1 MRPCPGAA
9 NVLVHTRFTGSFDTG
24 RPEERRRTLREDPSR
39 AERPGDRAT
48 ARVPRSA
55 HVCGQAHPPWCAL
68 AACARGAWRGA
79 SPLTPWRG
87 ASPLAPA
94 WRVGTL
100 LSVSRVLCRIVHSRN
115 WVEFLRSGSYGKVK
129 CVNKLSICAVCAVE
143 LCDRTPVRGSALSPR
158 GVGTRTVVSVATN
171 ERRNEHENERRYASE
186 CTHGDDG
193 PGVRGAV
200 SLFSRRVSRSAAV
213 GYGDRITGLGS
224 RRRPECRRYSRRAR
238 DAARRPRCALFVS
251 VSSLSSTVA
260 LPRLLFHTA
269 TATRPPRRH
278 GRRRGSVG
286 WGWRAP
292 VPPKE
297 HPMCNGETH
306 GLDKAARQCR
316 SHFEARPPT
325 TDSRG
330 AEDDVRA

>member
-129 CVNKLSICAVCAVE
+129 CVNKLSICAVCAVRGHYGTPTPH
-143 LCDRTPVRGSALSPR
+143 DGPRVATRTKKRGYIFPQALLVGPVRCSD
-158 GVGTRTVVSVATN
+158 V
-171 ERRNEHENERRYASE
+171 
-186 CTHGDDG
+186 
-193 PGVRGAV
+193 
-200 SLFSRRVSRSAAV
+200 
-213 GYGDRITGLGS
+213 
-224 RRRPECRRYSRRAR
+224 
-238 DAARRPRCALFVS
+238 RPR
-251 VSSLSSTVA
+251 
-260 LPRLLFHTA
+260 
-269 TATRPPRRH
+269 
-278 GRRRGSVG
+278 
-286 WGWRAP
+286 
-292 VPPKE
+292 
-297 HPMCNGETH
+297 
-306 GLDKAARQCR
+306 
-316 SHFEARPPT
+316 
-325 TDSRG
+325 
-330 AEDDVRA
+330 